1 MIMAENKHF
10 VLIENALQEMKEEE
24 RQLKAQI
31 KSGVNV
37 DRAYQLLGFITRDIK
52 IFSDMLPIPDN

>member
-1 MIMAENKHF
+1 MAENKHF